1 MNEHDLLDAIGE
13 IDPKHIKAADKAL
26 TGKRKKLVNLQRLY
40 LAAAGLFLFII
51 AGVIIRNGIVTR
63 QQIPENDNSNNEEMA
78 VESAPVATEESEVKV
93 MTEGSDKFQTTQ
105 AYNEGDYADMD
116 FDSSLIKFI
125 EDSGYAD
132 QNFMVSPTSFRAAL
146 ALAVAGADNETKDEL
161 LHAMGFNSMDDVTT
175 WYEGVVASEED
186 YAKWL
191 ENAKKDYEEF
201 SQYYGDDSVA
211 PDGAFDL
218 ENSIWRNTRSSG
230 KLSKK
235 YISYVEKNFDATAE
249 NVSPNKIT
257 DKVNGWINENTNGLI
272 PSISNDLSMTDL
284 ILVNTLYLKT
294 SWVNSFD
301 DYATKTGDFTTI
313 SGATVEKEFMNQ
325 QDRFKY
331 YEDEN
336 GKFVVL
342 PMNGG
347 INAVFI
353 LGDVDDIN
361 SKISEASYEE
371 VAIKLPKFETETS
384 LSDNQLIDFCKA
396 RGASSPFTEDA
407 DFSVMSNEMS
417 LYITDIIQKTK
428 IKLDESGV
436 EAAAATV
443 IMMTEGC
450 VEIEPEV
457 KEFTADE
464 PFKYMILTDSENPEL
479 LFYGQVVE

>member
-13 IDPKHIKAADKAL
+13 IDPKHIEAAEKIPSKK
-26 TGKRKKLVNLQRLY
+26 KRKITYLQPY
-40 LAAAGLFLFII
+40 FLAVAGLFLFII
-51 AGVIIRNGIVTR
+51 AGVIIRNGLITR
-63 QQIPENDNSNNEEMA
+63 QQSPENDGSNAEEMA
-78 VESAPVATEESEVKV
+78 VESAPVETEESEAKV
-93 MTEGSDKFQTTQ
+93 VTEGSDKLQTTE

-116 FDSSLIKFI
+116 FNSSLIKFI

-146 ALAVAGADNETKDEL
+146 ALAVAGADNETKNEL
-161 LHAMGFNSMDDVTT
+161 LHAMGFNSMDDVTA
-175 WYEGVVASEED
+175 WYEGVVAS
-186 YAKWL
+186 
-191 ENAKKDYEEF
+191 
-201 SQYYGDDSVA
+201 
-211 PDGAFDL
+211 DGAFDL
-218 ENSIWRNTRSSG
+218 ENSIWRNTKSSG
-230 KLSKK
+230 ELSKK
-235 YISYVEKNFDATAE
+235 YISYVKENYDATAD
-249 NVSPNKIT
+249 NVSPDKIT
-257 DKVNGWINENTNGLI
+257 DTVNGWINENTNGLI
-272 PSISNDLSMTDL
+272 PSISDNLSAADL

-294 SWVNSFD
+294 SWVTAFEE
-301 DYATKTGDFTTI
+301 YATQEDDFTTI
-313 SGATVEKEFMNQ
+313 SGATVKKEFMNQ

-353 LGDVDDIN
+353 LGDVDDIT

-384 LSDNQLIDFCKA
+384 LSENQLIDFCKA
-396 RGASSPFTEDA
+396 RGAISPFTEDA
-407 DFSVMSNEMS
+407 DFSIMSNDMS

-443 IMMTEGC
+443 IMMTETC
-450 VEIEPEV
+450 VEIEQEP
-457 KEFTADE
+457 KEFTADK
-464 PFKYMILTDSENPEL
+464 PFKYMLLTNDETPEL

>member
-13 IDPKHIKAADKAL
+13 IDPKHIEAAEKIPSKK
-26 TGKRKKLVNLQRLY
+26 KRKITYLQPY
-40 LAAAGLFLFII
+40 FLAAAGLFLFII
-51 AGVIIRNGIVTR
+51 AGVIIRNGLITR
-63 QQIPENDNSNNEEMA
+63 QQSPENDGSNAEEMA
-78 VESAPVATEESEVKV
+78 VESAPVETEESEAKV
-93 MTEGSDKFQTTQ
+93 VTEGSDKLQTTE

-116 FDSSLIKFI
+116 FNSSLIKFI

-132 QNFMVSPTSFRAAL
+132 QNFMISPTSFRAAL
-146 ALAVAGADNETKDEL
+146 ALAVAGADNETKNEL
-161 LHAMGFNSMDDVTT
+161 LHAMGFNSMDDVTA
-175 WYEGVVASEED
+175 WYEGVVAS
-186 YAKWL
+186 
-191 ENAKKDYEEF
+191 
-201 SQYYGDDSVA
+201 
-211 PDGAFDL
+211 DGAFDL
-218 ENSIWRNTRSSG
+218 ENSIWRNTKSSG
-230 KLSKK
+230 ELSKK
-235 YISYVEKNFDATAE
+235 YISYVKENYDATAD
-249 NVSPNKIT
+249 NVSPDKIT
-257 DKVNGWINENTNGLI
+257 DTVNGWINENTNGLI
-272 PSISNDLSMTDL
+272 PSISDNLSAADL

-294 SWVNSFD
+294 SWVTAFEE
-301 DYATKTGDFTTI
+301 YATQEDDFTTI
-313 SGATVEKEFMNQ
+313 SGATVKKEFMNQ

-353 LGDVDDIN
+353 LGDVDDIT

-384 LSDNQLIDFCKA
+384 LSENQLIDFCKA
-396 RGASSPFTEDA
+396 RGAISPFTEDA
-407 DFSVMSNEMS
+407 DFSIMSNDMS

-443 IMMTEGC
+443 IMMTETC
-450 VEIEPEV
+450 VEIEQEP
-457 KEFTADE
+457 KEFTADK
-464 PFKYMILTDSENPEL
+464 PFKYMLLTNDETPEL